1 MWKPIK
7 IYRLQDDADKYGN
20 CCMKKVLCHSCKAE
34 INCVGGKEYY
44 AARQI
49 NAENEV
55 TFKIRFCRAV
65 KEIKPQEYLIEYDS
79 QEYDIQYVDNFMM
92 SNDILKIKAVARNE
106 NRD

>member
-7 IYRLQDDADKYGN
+7 IYQLQSDTDENGN
-20 CCMKKVLCHSCKAE
+20 CCTKKVLKHTCKAE

-65 KEIKPQEYLIEYDS
+65 RGITPQEYVIEYDS
-79 QEYDIQYVDNFMM
+79 QEYDVQYVDNFMM
-92 SNDILKIKAVARNE
+92 SNETLKIKAVIRNG
-106 NRD
+106 NND